1 MEKGKLTFKEGAV
14 YEGELVNNVPNGKG
28 KFTFAQGSYEGDF
41 VDGKWHGKGKFT
53 TADGNVYECSW
64 VNGIQNGK
72 GKVTYAKGGY
82 YEGDFL
88 NGNIHGKGKV
98 TLRSGS
104 VYEGEWVEEDWHG
117 KGKYTMA
124 NGVIYEGD
132 FVDGELNKGKMTKPN
147 GDVYE
152 GDLVKCE
159 PYGKGKMKYHDGRVE
174 EGNWKEGEFLGDDNF
189 IADRKATEENEETKK
204 NLEFDIWYEERAKKI
219 LLICSAICF
228 GLGLIFGVV
237 VLTDAN
243 SLSTGIFLG
252 IWYGTGLGGV
262 ISLFPRLFR
271 AHKESGKELSLG
283 LTLVL
288 SLFFMLIGPI
298 SLLIRILRMNY
309 RIKKFKKQLSALG

>member
-1 MEKGKLTFKEGAV
+1 MAEQGTLTGKFNGVKWTYTGGILNGKCHGKGKLTFEN
-14 YEGELVNNVPNGKG
+14 GEV
-28 KFTFAQGSYEGDF
+28 YEGDF
-41 VDGKWHGKGKFT
+41 VDDKPQGKGKQT
-53 TADGNVYECSW
+53 
-64 VNGIQNGK
+64 
-72 GKVTYAKGGY
+72 
-82 YEGDFL
+82 
-88 NGNIHGKGKV
+88 
-98 TLRSGS
+98 
-104 VYEGEWVEEDWHG
+104 VE
-117 KGKYTMA
+117 
-124 NGVIYEGD
+124 
-132 FVDGELNKGKMTKPN
+132 N

-152 GDLVKCE
+152 GDFIDGK
-159 PYGKGKMKYHDGRVE
+159 PQGKGKFTYSNGGVYEGDVVYNMRHGKGKFTFGGDVFEGDFVDNKPQKGKVTFANGKVE
-174 EGNWKEGEFLGDDNF
+174 EGNFDDIINSDEVKNNIEFN
-189 IADRKATEENEETKK
+189 
-204 NLEFDIWYEERAKKI
+204 IWYEERAKKI

-271 AHKESGKELSLG
+271 AHKESGKKLSLG